1 MAAADGALMGRA
13 LESDCQREL
22 KVQVSD
28 SSRVRALKLVFMPTR
43 AVGFGLS
50 LKGESS
56 KSLNF
61 YVQCSKRI
69 KMCSVCVCVCLCMCV
84 CVCACVC
91 VCMCVFVCM
100 CVCIHVYV
108 CMHVCVCVYV
118 CVHACVCVCV
128 CE

>member
-13 LESDCQREL
+13 LESDCQWEL

-69 KMCSVCVCVCLCMCV
+69 KMCSVCVCVFMHVCVCVCVCVYACMCV
-84 CVCACVC
+84 CVCL
-91 VCMCVFVCM
+91 
-100 CVCIHVYV
+100 
-108 CMHVCVCVYV
+108 
-118 CVHACVCVCV
+118 
-128 CE
+128 